1 MDITQEQ
8 IKEIVLKLKG
18 YYPNRAE
25 EASQILLHEY
35 ELPLSI
41 ASAIMYLVRTLA
53 EKDNFL
59 LWQTFDVRTQPFHI
73 N

>member
-41 ASAIMYLVRTLA
+41 ASAIMYLVRNISR
-53 EKDNFL
+53 KG
-59 LWQTFDVRTQPFHI
+59 
-73 N
+73 